1 MEAVCRNRVS
11 EDSVRKA
18 VNALL
23 KWKKKTLLLHSESD
37 HENALHEEEEEDE
50 EEGDDFVY
58 LSITLKKIPP
68 RDRTLAPHRIPLRH
82 SLLSQDYSALN
93 LCLIVDGKR
102 ITSELAHK
110 VLKAQGIPYIKQIL
124 KISKLKSDY
133 KSFESKKNLYDSHDV
148 FFATKSAIPL
158 LPAVL
163 GRVFYKKKRKI
174 PVPVDLRADGSNWKE
189 EIERACNSSLLCLG
203 SGTCSAV
210 RVGRWGITEG
220 KEIMENVFEA
230 IDRVLQIVPKKW
242 GGIKC
247 LHLKFSD
254 SVALPIYDHQS
265 NSDKKGDDGSS
276 SVLTKRKRAEL
287 QEDSSRKK

>member
-1 MEAVCRNRVS
+1 MEAVCREKIN
-11 EDSVRKA
+11 EDSLRKA

-23 KWKKKTLLLHSESD
+23 KWKKKKLLLHSQSD
-37 HENALHEEEEEDE
+37 HPEEAEE
-50 EEGDDFVY
+50 EEGDDFIY
-58 LSITLKKIPP
+58 LSITLKKVPP

-82 SLLSQDYSALN
+82 CLLSRDYSALN

-110 VLKAQGIPYIKQIL
+110 VLKAQAIPHIKQIL
-124 KISKLKSDY
+124 KLSKLKSDY
-133 KSFESKKNLYDSHDV
+133 KSFESKKTLYDSYDV
-148 FFATKSAIPL
+148 FFATKSAVPL
-158 LPAVL
+158 LPGVL
-163 GRVFYKKKRKI
+163 GRVFYKKKGKI

-210 RVGRWGITEG
+210 RVGRWGVTEG
-220 KEIMENVFEA
+220 EEIMENVFEA
-230 IDRVLQIVPKKW
+230 IDSVLQIVPKKW

-254 SVALPIYDHQS
+254 SVALPIYEHQS
-265 NSDKKGDDGSS
+265 NLDKRGDDGSGR
-276 SVLTKRKRAEL
+276 KRKRSEL
-287 QEDSSRKK
+287 PDDSSRKK